1 MTQNTPPIL
10 TPSHTAALLRA
21 SIATLRA
28 EAEALGP
35 DALRWH
41 PADGEWC
48 VNEVVGHIIEAERRG
63 FAGRIQLIL
72 EQPGRKLESWDPE
85 QVARERHDCDRDG
98 RELIEELAALRE
110 ESLRLVEELRP
121 KQLELAGEHPDVG
134 ALHVGALRI
143 IDLLHEWPHHD
154 RAHVKQALS
163 IAQAYVWPHMGNA
176 QKFSEID

>member
-1 MTQNTPPIL
+1 MTASTSPIL
-10 TPSHTAALLRA
+10 TPARAAALLRA

-35 DALRWH
+35 DGARWH

-48 VNEVVGHIIEAERRG
+48 LNEVVGHIIEAERRG
-63 FAGRIQLIL
+63 FSGQIQRIL
-72 EQPGRKLESWDPE
+72 EQPGRRLETWDQQ

-98 RELIEELAALRE
+98 RALIEELAALRE
-110 ESLRLVEELRP
+110 QSLRLAEELRP
-121 KQLELAGEHPDVG
+121 KQLELSGEHPDVG
-134 ALHVGALRI
+134 TLRV

-176 QKFSEID
+176 QKFSEIE

>member
-1 MTQNTPPIL
+1 MSDTPPIL
-10 TPSHTAALLRA
+10 TPARAAALLRA

-41 PADGEWC
+41 PAEGEWC
-48 VNEVVGHIIEAERRG
+48 MNEVIGHIIEAERRG
-63 FAGRIQLIL
+63 FAGQIQRIL
-72 EQPGRKLESWDPE
+72 EQPDRTLPTWDQE
-85 QVARERHDCDRDG
+85 EVARDRRDCDRDG

-110 ESLRLVEELRP
+110 QSLRLVEELRP